1 MNISPGDSFKWFF
14 DLGVGVAKIFSTY
27 NKIKNKNMFQN
38 CGRDSFVRLVGGKL
52 GVEILFKL
60 PVRLC

>member
-38 CGRDSFVRLVGGKL
+38 CAWQFLAVLAWQFCAVSGR
-52 GVEILFKL
+52 
-60 PVRLC
+60 